1 MVRLQV
7 DDLGI
12 SDGHQQG
19 VIVSGVSFAVA
30 AGERLALLGPSGSGK
45 TSILRA
51 IAGFIPRRAGW
62 SRWGTERRTM
72 RGRIAVDGAD
82 ISDAPPGDR
91 GVALVPQNLALFP
104 DKTVLDNMAFPLW
117 AKGHSRRDARK
128 EAARLAGSLGLSDLA
143 ERYPEQISG
152 GQQQRVAV
160 GRALVGEPKIVLF
173 DEPLAGLDGPTKSD
187 VLSFI
192 DDALRQQRAAAIFVT
207 HDAREAETLCDTI
220 AFLHDH
226 RIHQVASPR
235 EAYDNP
241 ATPFVAASFAGFE
254 NVVPGELVDGVGFV
268 PSGAKGSW
276 AMDTNGAPAGTS
288 GVLTCRL
295 RGLEFQPGG
304 VKGVT
309 GREVSRL
316 LRDGEPYVR
325 VEITPDVRLLCR
337 PGAEGRQGTEGC
349 VVLTS
354 VPGDFRFFP
363 KEQD

>member
-7 DDLGI
+7 DDLDI
-12 SDGHQQG
+12 SDGYQQG

-51 IAGFIPRRAGW
+51 IAGFIPRRAVW
-62 SRWGTERRTM
+62 SRWGTERRSM
-72 RGRIAVDGAD
+72 HGRITVDGSD
-82 ISDAPPGDR
+82 VTDAPPGDR

-104 DKTVLDNMAFPLW
+104 EKTVLDNMAFPLW
-117 AKGHSRRDARK
+117 AKGSSRRNAR
-128 EAARLAGSLGLSDLA
+128 EQAAKLAKSLGLTGLA
-143 ERYPEQISG
+143 ERYPDQISG

-187 VLSFI
+187 VLAFI
-192 DDALRQQRAAAIFVT
+192 DDALRQQLAAAVFVT
-207 HDAREAETLCDTI
+207 HDAREAETLCDEI

-226 RIHQVASPR
+226 RVHQVACPK

-254 NVVPGELVDGVGFV
+254 NVVPGELVPGVGFV

-276 AMDTNGAPAGTS
+276 VVDANGAPAGTS
-288 GVLTCRL
+288 GVLACRP
-295 RGLEFQPGG
+295 RGLEFRPGG
-304 VKGVT
+304 AGAVS
-309 GREVSRL
+309 GRQVSRL
-316 LRDGEPYVR
+316 LRDGEPYVK
-325 VEITPDVRLLCR
+325 VEITPGVRLLCR
-337 PGAEGRQGTEGC
+337 PQKAGGEGMAGCIVLSEG
-349 VVLTS
+349 
-354 VPGDFRFFP
+354 PGDFRFFP
-363 KEQD
+363 KEQR